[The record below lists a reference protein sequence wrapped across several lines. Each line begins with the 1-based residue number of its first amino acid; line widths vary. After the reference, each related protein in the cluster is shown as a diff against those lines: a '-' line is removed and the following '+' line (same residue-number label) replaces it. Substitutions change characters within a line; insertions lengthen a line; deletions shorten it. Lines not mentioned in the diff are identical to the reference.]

1 MDEQASWKGQSFT
14 LLVFGGIVFLCSI
27 FFVLG
32 MLVGRGQG
40 ERVAKAAALKEATK
54 AAAAETKASEIDDLS
69 ADARSPVSNYQGI
82 TTGKEINP
90 APASSKTPEVEVHKS
105 AEPAPVKT
113 DKPAPKAA
121 ATVPPVAPKA
131 VPAKPASPTPVKM
144 FYLQVGAW
152 EKDAA
157 ARKQVD
163 ELRKA
168 GFPAVMVG
176 GDGHDALIKVQAGP
190 FATAADADASKR
202 KLESM
207 GYKPIRK

>member
-40 ERVAKAAALKEATK
+40 ERAAKAAALKDATK
-54 AAAAETKASEIDDLS
+54 VAAADAKASEIDDLT
-69 ADARSPVSNYQGI
+69 AEARSPVSSYQGI
-82 TTGKEINP
+82 TTGKELNP
-90 APASSKTPEVEVHKS
+90 ERASSKTHDAEVDKP
-105 AEPAPVKT
+105 AEPAPVKAE
-113 DKPAPKAA
+113 KPAPKAA
-121 ATVPPVAPKA
+121 AAVPPSAPKA

-152 EKDAA
+152 EKEAG

-176 GDGHDALIKVQAGP
+176 PGGPDALFKVQAGP
-190 FATAADADASKR
+190 FATAADADASKH
-202 KLESM
+202 KLESL